1 MPEEVTVLVNIK
13 NHYFKKTVNMCL
25 CVCACVCVEII
36 SKTTVYGKNNSNV
49 TRGRL
54 QHTE

>member
-25 CVCACVCVEII
+25 CVCMYVWKSYQRLLFMVKII
-36 SKTTVYGKNNSNV
+36 V
-49 TRGRL
+49 T
-54 QHTE
+54 